1 VNETKDWWEDLFQEI
16 LKVSLWN
23 LAKIETLQ
31 DGSMEAMCLLIEA
44 AENYQF
50 IQQAYENQRNSPNHA
65 GVFLCE

>member
-1 VNETKDWWEDLFQEI
+1 MKDWWEDLFQEI

-23 LAKIETLQ
+23 LQKIEALQ

-50 IQQAYENQRNSPNHA
+50 IQQAYENQCNSRGDA
-65 GVFLCE
+65 GVFFCE

>member
-1 VNETKDWWEDLFQEI
+1 MKDWWEDLFQEI

-23 LAKIETLQ
+23 LQKIEALQ

-50 IQQAYENQRNSPNHA
+50 IQQAYENQRNSVSDA
-65 GVFLCE
+65 GVFFCE

>member
-1 VNETKDWWEDLFQEI
+1 MKDWWEDLFQEI

-23 LAKIETLQ
+23 LQKIESLQ

-50 IQQAYENQRNSPNHA
+50 IQQAYENQRNSVSDA
-65 GVFLCE
+65 GVFFCE

>member
-1 VNETKDWWEDLFQEI
+1 MKDWWEDLFQEI

-23 LAKIETLQ
+23 LEKIETLQ
-31 DGSMEAMCLLIEA
+31 DGSMEAMCLLVEA

-65 GVFLCE
+65 DVFFCE